1 MSDQKCIY
9 QYSAG
14 NFCGVIASDH
24 TGVHFFQP
32 PLEISAEAVE
42 AAMSA
47 YSAFM
52 DENFPDDMEYN
63 CHRQAIYPALEAAL
77 RVMQKGQDE

>member
-42 AAMSA
+42 AFQESGE
-47 YSAFM
+47 YLL
-52 DENFPDDMEYN
+52 DDSTV
-63 CHRQAIYPALEAAL
+63 RVGLEAAL

>member
-1 MSDQKCIY
+1 LEQHD
-9 QYSAG
+9 G
-14 NFCGVIASDH
+14 GHV
-24 TGVHFFQP
+24 FQP
-32 PLEISAEAVE
+32 PLEIIEEAVE
-42 AAMSA
+42 TAMSA

-77 RVMQKGQDE
+77 RVIQKGQDE